1 VRVKLG
7 ALFLAGTIVVAVPV
21 AAQVKNGSAGNDR
34 LRGTQKADKLAGR
47 AGSDL
52 LRGRRGKDRLLG
64 GRGADV
70 LIGGRGRDTLNPGKG
85 RDGVNMRDGVELA
98 APGRDVIRARDGAVD
113 QISCGAGRDRAF
125 VDEVEDGV
133 YDCEELIEP

>member
-1 VRVKLG
+1 MEHL
-7 ALFLAGTIVVAVPV
+7 
-21 AAQVKNGSAGNDR
+21 
-34 LRGTQKADKLAGR
+34 
-47 AGSDL
+47 SDGL
-52 LRGRRGKDRLLG
+52 T
-64 GRGADV
+64 DV
-70 LIGGRGRDTLNPGKG
+70 LIGGRGRDTLNPGRG

-98 APGRDVIRARDGAVD
+98 APGRDVIRARDGAAD